1 MMAVVDETKGFMAQK
16 EGRLMKY
23 RIKNGTKVSS
33 TPLHFEKG
41 KKSKNSH
48 F

>member
-1 MMAVVDETKGFMAQK
+1 MLAMVDDLKGFMAQK

-23 RIKNGTKVSS
+23 QILENNKIIS

-41 KKSKNSH
+41 K
-48 F
+48 